1 LVDIFLPQIGH
12 TNLMLLPLVTEGLVL
27 VCSTPRDEYTGDCLK
42 AEQLLVL
49 PLNYGAGLM
58 GTVTDTTD
66 TTWLRLFSNSLH
78 HMP

>member
-42 AEQLLVL
+42 EEQVLVL
-49 PLNYGAGLM
+49 SQNYAAGLV
-58 GTVTDTTD
+58 GTATDTID
-66 TTWLRLFSNSLH
+66 TTWL
-78 HMP
+78 

>member
-42 AEQLLVL
+42 EEQVLVL
-49 PLNYGAGLM
+49 SLNYGAGLV
-58 GTVTDTTD
+58 GTATDTTENHMAL
-66 TTWLRLFSNSLH
+66 TLLR
-78 HMP
+78 